1 MNKNIAQ
8 YIEQQT
14 CASICCVDEHH
25 QPYCFS
31 CYYAFHRE
39 AGIMYF
45 KSSGNSHH
53 AVLMKNNPNIA
64 GTILPDKLSKLLV
77 KGIQFEGTMLDTDHS
92 LMKDAMIYYLKQ
104 HPLAIAIPGELWG
117 IQFNHI
123 KMTDSTLG
131 FGKKI
136 IWKRINEME
145 EACTD

>member
-104 HPLAIAIPGELWG
+104 LIKYIKSLELGESRESKLDIW
-117 IQFNHI
+117 
-123 KMTDSTLG
+123 SLTLILQTV
-131 FGKKI
+131 FS
-136 IWKRINEME
+136 
-145 EACTD
+145 